1 MTAALEKIGIS
12 EIHTH
17 SLVDFVPGAP
27 DHMIA
32 LVKALDVR
40 WEVNLHDYKTIC
52 PRINL
57 VDEKGFYCGEP
68 SKTACCKCLS
78 QAGSDF
84 QVTDIDAWRA
94 MHRRALLAADQVLVP
109 DVDPAERLLRYF
121 PEVTFTVSP
130 HQDIDLARVP
140 ARAPELAS
148 YENLRIVVIGAIG
161 KIKGFEV
168 LLACARHARQQKLPL
183 DFILMG
189 YSMNDR
195 QLEQA
200 GFG

>member
-68 SKTACCKCLS
+68 SQKACCKCLS

-109 DVDPAERLLRYF
+109 DVDPAERLCDTFLRSLSRF
-121 PEVTFTVSP
+121 HRTKTLILQKCLPAHLSLP
-130 HQDIDLARVP
+130 HMSTCASWSSAPSARS
-140 ARAPELAS
+140 RALKCFWPVRAKRGS
-148 YENLRIVVIGAIG
+148 
-161 KIKGFEV
+161 KS
-168 LLACARHARQQKLPL
+168 CPL
-183 DFILMG
+183 IL
-189 YSMNDR
+189 
-195 QLEQA
+195 
-200 GFG
+200 F